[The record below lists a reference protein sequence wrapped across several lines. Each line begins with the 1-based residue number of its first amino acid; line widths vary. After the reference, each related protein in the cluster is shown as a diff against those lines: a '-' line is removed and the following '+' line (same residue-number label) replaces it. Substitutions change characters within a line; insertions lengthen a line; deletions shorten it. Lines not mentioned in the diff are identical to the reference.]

1 MGLLVSC
8 LWWLGTLAFE
18 KYTDYNIRSEYLIP
32 LFWIQHIFIPPII
45 LHASFELYNPQFFEQ
60 IGSVLTMA
68 IVGTLLN
75 TVLIGLGVMF
85 LLQVLAPLLYPG
97 MTIFQIFTFASII
110 SAVDPVAVL
119 AIFEAVGAD
128 RALYFLVFGE
138 ALLNDGVTFV
148 LFEGVKELGEVSEED
163 LASVSLDS
171 YLWVLLSFLTAP
183 LGGILVGFVA
193 GLLAALITKY
203 ASEALEYHKPMLIL
217 IFFALAY
224 TATIVLK
231 VSGIL
236 AVISF
241 GLTTTRYTVTNMSAK
256 ASCLTSSITKTIAT
270 VLETLL
276 FFLLGTQFNPSNFL
290 DIWQFCIAVIVIIT
304 VGRLLVTC
312 GICLILNTL
321 RKEKINWR
329 WQTIIVLGGLRGAI
343 AFSMVAS
350 YGGPYRQL
358 FQDTVIITIL
368 FTTVVQGIVT
378 KPLVTFLDLKM
389 NRERNPKI
397 RDMQK
402 FVEFKEAV
410 SQAGSH
416 PSSAR

>member
-1 MGLLVSC
+1 M
-8 LWWLGTLAFE
+8 
-18 KYTDYNIRSEYLIP
+18 IHP
-32 LFWIQHIFIPPII
+32 L
-45 LHASFELYNPQFFEQ
+45 
-60 IGSVLTMA
+60 T
-68 IVGTLLN
+68 
-75 TVLIGLGVMF
+75 
-85 LLQVLAPLLYPG
+85 
-97 MTIFQIFTFASII
+97 
-110 SAVDPVAVL
+110 
-119 AIFEAVGAD
+119 
-128 RALYFLVFGE
+128 
-138 ALLNDGVTFV
+138 
-148 LFEGVKELGEVSEED
+148 
-163 LASVSLDS
+163 
-171 YLWVLLSFLTAP
+171 TAP
-183 LGGILVGFVA
+183 FS
-193 GLLAALITKY
+193 LLP
-203 ASEALEYHKPMLIL
+203 SH
-217 IFFALAY
+217 
-224 TATIVLK
+224 
-231 VSGIL
+231 
-236 AVISF
+236 
-241 GLTTTRYTVTNMSAK
+241 SAK

-312 GICLILNTL
+312 GLCLILNTL

-368 FTTVVQGIVT
+368 FTTVVQVKPHFTVLQMHWTLVDCTVFAASCQPHIISQGIVT

-410 SQAGSH
+410 SQAGSD
-416 PSSAR
+416 PSSASTEASVTYTCETHPGWICRCWTKLEAGVLAPVFTR